1 MTGPTVVSGP
11 GIGARVPINN
21 RAYLPDTDGSVNAV
35 QCYNWLN
42 SALVKMGVY
51 TGGQLDEN
59 GVAIPSGSNEFVVP
73 GWWFNFTDMWH
84 DGWVVL
90 PERAVFTWMKSTVS
104 GVPGI
109 ASVWKNANRQILGL
123 WPQPSLGA
131 TTTTLTSAVA
141 LTDTILNVANSAN
154 FRAPGLGMVDSEVF
168 AYSSIGGQVYPNPPY
183 QTGSQVAAQGT
194 TTMHIVFGSLPVG
207 MTALQP
213 QVGTSWQTSTTISN
227 LGSSSFDVTFGTAA
241 PFGGGLVTWTV
252 QGASKTST
260 YNVLGNCVRGMGA
273 TTAATHASGATVT
286 YLNFRFR
293 GYRIPTL
300 YAVGQATMEMDLP
313 PAWDESLHKYML
325 SRFREWEQDDQDA
338 QVWEERFKADCND
351 LKGMQADPTGPRQLG
366 WVAPFIGDSQN
377 LEELVG
383 TILIP

>member
-1 MTGPTVVSGP
+1 MSGPTVCSAP

-21 RAYLPDTDGSVNAV
+21 RAYLPDTDGSVNV
-35 QCYNWLN
+35 NQIYNWLN

-90 PERAVFTWMKSTVS
+90 PERAVFTWMKSPVS

-109 ASVWKNANRQILGL
+109 ASVWKNANKQVLGL
-123 WPQPSLGA
+123 WPQPSLGQ
-131 TTTTLTSAVA
+131 TTTTLTSNAA
-141 LTDTILNVANSAN
+141 MTDTILNVANSTN
-154 FRAPGLGMVDSEVF
+154 FRAPGLGMVDGEVF
-168 AYSSIGGQVYPNPPY
+168 AYSSIGGPVYPNPPY
-183 QTGSQVAAQGT
+183 LTGSQRVATGANFL
-194 TTMHIVFGSLPVG
+194 HIVYGTLPLG
-207 MTALQP
+207 LSAQQP
-213 QVGTSWQTSTTISN
+213 QVGTSWQTTVQTSN
-227 LGSSSFDVTFGTAA
+227 LTGSTFDVTFGTPA
-241 PFGGGLVTWTV
+241 PAGGGLVTWTV
-252 QGASKTST
+252 QGVSATST

-273 TTAATHASGATVT
+273 TVAAPHLAGATVT

-300 YAVGQATMEMDLP
+300 YTPGQATQEMDLP
-313 PAWDESLHKYML
+313 PAWDQALHHHML
-325 SRFREWEQDDQDA
+325 GEFRAWEQDDSDA
-338 QVWEERFKADCND
+338 ASWFQTFKSECEE
-351 LKGMQADPTGPRQLG
+351 LKGMQDDPTGPRQLG